1 MTPDLNQPYRTPR
14 EREEAREVIVSS
26 WRLIELLMR
35 LADFSPDQWTADR
48 VRLLPGSPAGNI
60 REHPSQRLD
69 RWLSLYSEEIQVV
82 RAARNLIV
90 HAEDLDDPQLRGT
103 EQIARVIL
111 ATLFDKLPSEIDK
124 NWLRSKTEEVWQQIV
139 GSTS

>member
-1 MTPDLNQPYRTPR
+1 MTPDLNRPYSTPK
-14 EREEAREVIVSS
+14 EREEAREIIVSC

-35 LADFSPDQWTADR
+35 LADFPADQWTADR
-48 VRLLPGSPAGNI
+48 VRLLPGSAAGSI

-82 RAARNLIV
+82 RAARNRIV
-90 HAEDLDDPQLRGT
+90 HGGVLDDPQLRGT

-124 NWLRSKTEEVWQQIV
+124 NWLRSKIEEFWTQIANP
-139 GSTS
+139 TS

>member
-1 MTPDLNQPYRTPR
+1 
-14 EREEAREVIVSS
+14 
-26 WRLIELLMR
+26 MR
-35 LADFSPDQWTADR
+35 LADFPADQWTADR
-48 VRLLPGSPAGNI
+48 VRLLPGSAAGSI

-82 RAARNLIV
+82 RAARNRIV
-90 HAEDLDDPQLRGT
+90 HGGVLDDPQLRGT

-124 NWLRSKTEEVWQQIV
+124 NWLRSKIEEFWTQIANP
-139 GSTS
+139 TS

>member
-1 MTPDLNQPYRTPR
+1 MTPDINQPYRTPR
-14 EREEAREVIVSS
+14 EREEAREIIVSC

-35 LADFSPDQWTADR
+35 LADFPADQWPAGG
-48 VRLLPGSPAGNI
+48 VRLLPAPPDGGI

-82 RAARNLIV
+82 RAARNRIV
-90 HAEDLDDPQLRGT
+90 HAEILDDPQLRGT

-111 ATLFDKLPSEIDK
+111 AALFNKLPSEIDK
-124 NWLRSKTEEVWQQIV
+124 TWLRSEVEEFRRQITDPA
-139 GSTS
+139 S